1 MLNRLTASPQ
11 KRLAFFASALGLYYL
26 YTMDWKDAL
35 GAMYQAAPQEEKNE
49 VEQAPQPLVQAK
61 KQHFCLQ
68 FQPRNGKPATLIT
81 GFEGTD
87 EELKELAKQLKV
99 KLGVGG
105 SARGGE
111 ILMQGDVRDKVRA
124 WLREQGHQVKGG

>member
-1 MLNRLTASPQ
+1 
-11 KRLAFFASALGLYYL
+11 
-26 YTMDWKDAL
+26 MDWKDAL
-35 GAMYQAAPQEEKNE
+35 GAMYEAAPQEEKNE
-49 VEQAPQPLVQAK
+49 VETAYSQPTQAK

-68 FQPRNGKPATLIT
+68 FQRRNGKPATLIT

-99 KLGVGG
+99 TLGVGG

-111 ILMQGDVRDKVRA
+111 ILMQGDVRDKVRT
-124 WLREQGHQVKGG
+124 WLRNQGHQVKGG

>member
-1 MLNRLTASPQ
+1 M
-11 KRLAFFASALGLYYL
+11 
-26 YTMDWKDAL
+26 
-35 GAMYQAAPQEEKNE
+35 
-49 VEQAPQPLVQAK
+49 
-61 KQHFCLQ
+61 
-68 FQPRNGKPATLIT
+68 
-81 GFEGTD
+81 
-87 EELKELAKQLKV
+87 KELAKQLKV